1 MAKSEKAAK
10 AEKATEGAP
19 KMGAWAKFMHWY
31 ESYQGKRIIGV
42 VYSVGAAV
50 VIVGALFKILHLP
63 GAKEMLMVGML
74 TEAVLFVI
82 GALDKPHPEFNW
94 SNVFPQL
101 LEHGTDPAILAEKA
115 KQARPTLLGAGV
127 EGGEIP
133 VIGGGVPAA
142 ATVAA
147 VGTGVSAP
155 TAVPSAHVPTLSDK
169 ELESL
174 QNGIA
179 DLAKTATQL
188 SELGKV
194 ATATTQLTSK
204 MEAAGTAAEQFAA
217 SQNGLLSVS
226 NQLSE
231 AYKAAETHMQG
242 AADTTKTFA
251 TNMQSVGAQLGTLNS
266 IYELQINALKEQV
279 EITKAQNSTM
289 GEVSNHLQAMNAHAT
304 EAEKSQEAYAAGSKK
319 LAAQVAD
326 LNAIYG
332 NMLNALA

>member
-1 MAKSEKAAK
+1 MQ
-10 AEKATEGAP
+10 T
-19 KMGAWAKFMHWY
+19 
-31 ESYQGKRIIGV
+31 
-42 VYSVGAAV
+42 
-50 VIVGALFKILHLP
+50 
-63 GAKEMLMVGML
+63 
-74 TEAVLFVI
+74 
-82 GALDKPHPEFNW
+82 
-94 SNVFPQL
+94 
-101 LEHGTDPAILAEKA
+101 
-115 KQARPTLLGAGV
+115 
-127 EGGEIP
+127 
-133 VIGGGVPAA
+133 
-142 ATVAA
+142 
-147 VGTGVSAP
+147 P
-155 TAVPSAHVPTLSDK
+155 TAVSAAHVPALSEKD
-169 ELESL
+169 LESL

-194 ATATTQLTSK
+194 ATATTQLTTK

-242 AADTTKTFA
+242 AADTTKAFA
-251 TNMQSVGAQLGTLNS
+251 ANMQNVGAQLSTLNS

-279 EITKAQNSTM
+279 DIVKAQNSTL
-289 GEVSNHLQAMNAHAT
+289 GEVSSHLQAMNAHAT
-304 EAEKSQEAYAAGSKK
+304 EAEKRQEAYAAGSKK

>member
-1 MAKSEKAAK
+1 MAKSEK
-10 AEKATEGAP
+10 AEKATEGAK

-31 ESYQGKRIIGV
+31 ESYQGKRIVGV
-42 VYSVGAAV
+42 VYSIGASV
-50 VIVGALFKILHLP
+50 VIVGALFKIMHWP
-63 GAKEMLMVGML
+63 GASIVLVSGMI
-74 TEAVLFVI
+74 TEAFLFVI

-101 LEHGTDPAILAEKA
+101 LEFGTDPAILEKKA
-115 KQARPTLLGAGV
+115 AQARPTLLGAGV

-133 VIGGGVPAA
+133 VIGGG
-142 ATVAA
+142 AA
-147 VGTGVSAP
+147 VTSTGVQTP
-155 TAVPSAHVPTLSDK
+155 TAVSAAHVPALSEKD
-169 ELESL
+169 LESL

-194 ATATTQLTSK
+194 ATATTQLTTK
-204 MEAAGTAAEQFAA
+204 MEVAGTAAEQFAA

-242 AADTTKTFA
+242 AADTTKAFA
-251 TNMQSVGAQLGTLNS
+251 ANMQQVGTQLNTLNS

-279 EITKAQNSTM
+279 EISKTQNSTLC
-289 GEVSNHLQAMNAHAT
+289 EVSDHLQAMKVHAT
-304 EAEKSQEAYAAGSKK
+304 EAEKRQEAYAAGSKK

>member
-1 MAKSEKAAK
+1 MAKSEK
-10 AEKATEGAP
+10 AEKATEGAQ

-31 ESYQGKRIIGV
+31 ESYQGKRIVGV
-42 VYSVGAAV
+42 VYSIGASV
-50 VIVGALFKILHLP
+50 VIVGALFKIMHWP
-63 GAKEMLMVGML
+63 GASIVLVSGMI
-74 TEAVLFVI
+74 TEAFLFVI

-101 LEHGTDPAILAEKA
+101 LEFGTDPAILEKKA
-115 KQARPTLLGAGV
+115 AQARPTLLGAGV

-133 VIGGGVPAA
+133 VIGGN
-142 ATVAA
+142 AA
-147 VGTGVSAP
+147 VTSIGVQTP
-155 TAVPSAHVPTLSDK
+155 TAVSAAHVPALSDK

-194 ATATTQLTSK
+194 ATATTQLTTK

-242 AADTTKTFA
+242 AADTTKMFA
-251 TNMQSVGAQLGTLNS
+251 ANMQNVGAQLSTLNS

-279 EITKAQNSTM
+279 EISKAQNSTL
-289 GEVSNHLQAMNAHAT
+289 GEVSDHLQAMKAHAT
-304 EAEKSQEAYAAGSKK
+304 EAEKSQEAYVAGSKK

>member
-1 MAKSEKAAK
+1 MAKSEK
-10 AEKATEGAP
+10 AEKATEGAQ

-31 ESYQGKRIIGV
+31 ESYQGKRIVGV
-42 VYSVGAAV
+42 VYSIGASV
-50 VIVGALFKILHLP
+50 VIVGALFKIMHWP
-63 GAKEMLMVGML
+63 GASIVLVSGMI
-74 TEAVLFVI
+74 TEAFLFVI

-101 LEHGTDPAILAEKA
+101 LEFGTDPAILEKKA
-115 KQARPTLLGAGV
+115 AQAHPTLLGAGV
-127 EGGEIP
+127 KGGEIP
-133 VIGGGVPAA
+133 VIGGGAPV
-142 ATVAA
+142 TS
-147 VGTGVSAP
+147 TGVQTP
-155 TAVPSAHVPTLSDK
+155 TAVSAAHVPALSEKD
-169 ELESL
+169 LESL

-194 ATATTQLTSK
+194 ATATTQLTTK

-242 AADTTKTFA
+242 AADTTKMFA
-251 TNMQSVGAQLGTLNS
+251 ANMQNVGAQLSTLNS

-279 EITKAQNSTM
+279 EISKTQNSTLC
-289 GEVSNHLQAMNAHAT
+289 EVSDHLQAMKVHAT

>member
-1 MAKSEKAAK
+1 MAKSEK
-10 AEKATEGAP
+10 AEKATEGAQ

-31 ESYQGKRIIGV
+31 ESYQGKRIVGV
-42 VYSVGAAV
+42 VYSIGASV
-50 VIVGALFKILHLP
+50 VIVGALFKIMHWP
-63 GAKEMLMVGML
+63 GASIVLVSGMI
-74 TEAVLFVI
+74 TEAFLFVI

-101 LEHGTDPAILAEKA
+101 LEFGTDPAILEKKA
-115 KQARPTLLGAGV
+115 AQARPTLLGAGV

-133 VIGGGVPAA
+133 VIGGG
-142 ATVAA
+142 AA
-147 VGTGVSAP
+147 VTSTGVQTP
-155 TAVPSAHVPTLSDK
+155 TAVSAAHVPALSEKD
-169 ELESL
+169 LESL

-194 ATATTQLTSK
+194 ATATTQLTTK

-242 AADTTKTFA
+242 AADTTKAFA
-251 TNMQSVGAQLGTLNS
+251 ANMQNVGAQLSTLNS

-279 EITKAQNSTM
+279 DIVKAQNSTL
-289 GEVSNHLQAMNAHAT
+289 GEVSSHLQAMNAHAT
-304 EAEKSQEAYAAGSKK
+304 EAEKRQEAYAAGSKK

>member
-1 MAKSEKAAK
+1 MAKSEK
-10 AEKATEGAP
+10 AEKATEGA
-19 KMGAWAKFMHWY
+19 KKLGAWAKFMHWY
-31 ESYQGKRIIGV
+31 ESYQGKRIVGV
-42 VYSVGAAV
+42 VYSFGAAV
-50 VIVGALFKILHLP
+50 VIVGALFKIMHWP
-63 GAKEMLMVGML
+63 GASIVLVSGMV
-74 TEAVLFVI
+74 TEAFLFVI

-101 LEHGTDPAILAEKA
+101 LEFGTDPAILEKKA
-115 KQARPTLLGAGV
+115 AQARPTLLGAGV

-133 VIGGGVPAA
+133 VIGGG
-142 ATVAA
+142 AA
-147 VGTGVSAP
+147 VTSTGVQTP
-155 TAVPSAHVPTLSDK
+155 TAVSAAHVPALSEKD
-169 ELESL
+169 LESL

-194 ATATTQLTSK
+194 ATATTQLTTK
-204 MEAAGTAAEQFAA
+204 MEAAGNAAEQFAA

-242 AADTTKTFA
+242 AADTTKAFA
-251 TNMQSVGAQLGTLNS
+251 ANMQNVGAQLSTLNS

-279 EITKAQNSTM
+279 DIVKAQNSTL
-289 GEVSNHLQAMNAHAT
+289 GEVSSHLQAMNAHAT

>member
-1 MAKSEKAAK
+1 MAKSEK
-10 AEKATEGAP
+10 AEKATEGAK

-31 ESYQGKRIIGV
+31 ESYQGKRIVGV
-42 VYSVGAAV
+42 VYSIGASV
-50 VIVGALFKILHLP
+50 VIVGALFKIMHWP
-63 GAKEMLMVGML
+63 GASIVLVSGMI
-74 TEAVLFVI
+74 TEAFLFVI

-101 LEHGTDPAILAEKA
+101 LEFGTDPAILEKKA
-115 KQARPTLLGAGV
+115 AQARPTLLGAGV

-133 VIGGGVPAA
+133 VIGGG
-142 ATVAA
+142 AA
-147 VGTGVSAP
+147 VTSTGVQTP
-155 TAVPSAHVPTLSDK
+155 TAVSAAHVPALSEKD
-169 ELESL
+169 LESL

-194 ATATTQLTSK
+194 ATATTQLTTK

-242 AADTTKTFA
+242 AADTTKMFA
-251 TNMQSVGAQLGTLNS
+251 ANMQNVGAQLSTLNS

-279 EITKAQNSTM
+279 EISKAQNSTL
-289 GEVSNHLQAMNAHAT
+289 GEVSDHLQAMKVHAT

>member
-1 MAKSEKAAK
+1 
-10 AEKATEGAP
+10 
-19 KMGAWAKFMHWY
+19 MGAWAKFMHWY
-31 ESYQGKRIIGV
+31 ESYQGKRIVGV
-42 VYSVGAAV
+42 VYSIGASV
-50 VIVGALFKILHLP
+50 VIVGALFKIMHWP
-63 GAKEMLMVGML
+63 GASIVLVSGMI
-74 TEAVLFVI
+74 TEAFLFVI

-101 LEHGTDPAILAEKA
+101 LEFGTDPAILEKKA
-115 KQARPTLLGAGV
+115 AQARPTLLGAGV

-133 VIGGGVPAA
+133 VIGGG
-142 ATVAA
+142 AA
-147 VGTGVSAP
+147 VTSTGVQTP
-155 TAVPSAHVPTLSDK
+155 TAVSAAHVPALSEKD
-169 ELESL
+169 LESL

-194 ATATTQLTSK
+194 ATATTQLTTK

-242 AADTTKTFA
+242 AADTTKAFA
-251 TNMQSVGAQLGTLNS
+251 ANMQQVGTQLNTLNS

-279 EITKAQNSTM
+279 EISKAQNSTL
-289 GEVSNHLQAMNAHAT
+289 GEVSDHLQAMKVHAT
-304 EAEKSQEAYAAGSKK
+304 EADKSQEAYAAGSKK

>member
-1 MAKSEKAAK
+1 MAKSEK
-10 AEKATEGAP
+10 AEKATEGAK

-31 ESYQGKRIIGV
+31 ESYQGKRIVGV
-42 VYSVGAAV
+42 VYSIGASV
-50 VIVGALFKILHLP
+50 VIVGALFKIMHWP
-63 GAKEMLMVGML
+63 GASIVLVSGMI
-74 TEAVLFVI
+74 TEAFLFVI

-101 LEHGTDPAILAEKA
+101 LEFGTDPAILEKKA
-115 KQARPTLLGAGV
+115 AQARPTLLGAGV

-133 VIGGGVPAA
+133 VIGGN
-142 ATVAA
+142 AA
-147 VGTGVSAP
+147 VTSTGVQTQ
-155 TAVPSAHVPTLSDK
+155 TAVSAAHVPALSDK

-174 QNGIA
+174 QNGVA
-179 DLAKTATQL
+179 DVAKTATQV

-194 ATATTQLTSK
+194 ATATTQLTTK

-251 TNMQSVGAQLGTLNS
+251 ANMQQVGTQLNTLNS

-279 EITKAQNSTM
+279 EISKAQNSTL
-289 GEVSNHLQAMNAHAT
+289 GEVSDHLQAMKVHAT
-304 EAEKSQEAYAAGSKK
+304 EADKSQETYAAGSKK
-319 LAAQVAD
+319 VAAQVAD

>member
-1 MAKSEKAAK
+1 MAKSEK
-10 AEKATEGAP
+10 AEKATEGAK

-31 ESYQGKRIIGV
+31 ESYQGKRILGV
-42 VYSVGAAV
+42 VYSIGASV
-50 VIVGALFKILHLP
+50 VIVGALFKIMHWP
-63 GAKEMLMVGML
+63 GASIVLVSGMI
-74 TEAVLFVI
+74 TEAFLFVI

-101 LEHGTDPAILAEKA
+101 LEFGTDPAILEKKA
-115 KQARPTLLGAGV
+115 AQARPTLLGAGV

-133 VIGGGVPAA
+133 VIGGG
-142 ATVAA
+142 AA
-147 VGTGVSAP
+147 VTSTGVQTP
-155 TAVPSAHVPTLSDK
+155 TAVSAAHVPALSEKD
-169 ELESL
+169 LESL

-194 ATATTQLTSK
+194 ATATTQLTTK

-242 AADTTKTFA
+242 AADTTKAFA
-251 TNMQSVGAQLGTLNS
+251 ANMQNVGAQLSTLNS

-279 EITKAQNSTM
+279 DIVKAQNSTL
-289 GEVSNHLQAMNAHAT
+289 GEVSSHLQAMNAHAT
-304 EAEKSQEAYAAGSKK
+304 EAEKRQEAYAAGSKK

>member
-1 MAKSEKAAK
+1 MAKSEK
-10 AEKATEGAP
+10 AEKATEGA
-19 KMGAWAKFMHWY
+19 KKLGAWAKFMHWY
-31 ESYQGKRIIGV
+31 ESYQGKRIVGV
-42 VYSVGAAV
+42 VYSFGAAV
-50 VIVGALFKILHLP
+50 VIVGALFKIMHWP
-63 GAKEMLMVGML
+63 GASTVLVSGMV
-74 TEAVLFVI
+74 TEAFLFVI

-101 LEHGTDPAILAEKA
+101 LEFGTDPAILEKKA
-115 KQARPTLLGAGV
+115 AQARPTLLGAGV

-133 VIGGGVPAA
+133 VIGGG
-142 ATVAA
+142 AA
-147 VGTGVSAP
+147 VTSTGVQTP
-155 TAVPSAHVPTLSDK
+155 TAVSAAHVPALSEKD
-169 ELESL
+169 LESL

-194 ATATTQLTSK
+194 ATATTQLTTK

-242 AADTTKTFA
+242 AADTTKAFA
-251 TNMQSVGAQLGTLNS
+251 ANMQNVGAQLSTLNS

-279 EITKAQNSTM
+279 DIVKAQNSTL
-289 GEVSNHLQAMNAHAT
+289 GEVSSHLQAMNAHAT

>member
-1 MAKSEKAAK
+1 MAKSEK
-10 AEKATEGAP
+10 AEKATEGAK

-31 ESYQGKRIIGV
+31 ESYQGKRIVGV
-42 VYSVGAAV
+42 VYSFGAAV
-50 VIVGALFKILHLP
+50 VIVGALFKIMHWP
-63 GAKEMLMVGML
+63 GASTVLVSGMV
-74 TEAVLFVI
+74 TEAFLFVI

-101 LEHGTDPAILAEKA
+101 LEFGTDPAILEKKA
-115 KQARPTLLGAGV
+115 AQARPTLLGAGV

-133 VIGGGVPAA
+133 VIGGN
-142 ATVAA
+142 AA
-147 VGTGVSAP
+147 VTSTGVQTQ
-155 TAVPSAHVPTLSDK
+155 TAVSAAHVPALSDK
-169 ELESL
+169 DLESL

-179 DLAKTATQL
+179 DLAKTATHL

-194 ATATTQLTSK
+194 ATATTQLTTK

-242 AADTTKTFA
+242 AADTTKAFA
-251 TNMQSVGAQLGTLNS
+251 ANMQNVGTQLNTLNS

-279 EITKAQNSTM
+279 EISKAQNSTL
-289 GEVSNHLQAMNAHAT
+289 GEVSSHLQAMNAHAT
-304 EAEKSQEAYAAGSKK
+304 EAEKRQEAYAAGSKK

>member
-1 MAKSEKAAK
+1 MAKSEK
-10 AEKATEGAP
+10 AEKATEGAK
-19 KMGAWAKFMHWY
+19 KMGTWAKFMHWY
-31 ESYQGKRIIGV
+31 ESYQGKRIVGV
-42 VYSVGAAV
+42 VYSIGASV
-50 VIVGALFKILHLP
+50 VIVGALFKIMHWP
-63 GAKEMLMVGML
+63 GASIVLVSGMI
-74 TEAVLFVI
+74 TEAFLFVI

-101 LEHGTDPAILAEKA
+101 LEFGTDPAILEKKA
-115 KQARPTLLGAGV
+115 AQARPTLLGAGV

-133 VIGGGVPAA
+133 VIGGG
-142 ATVAA
+142 AA
-147 VGTGVSAP
+147 VTSTGVQTP
-155 TAVPSAHVPTLSDK
+155 TAVSAAHVPALSEKD
-169 ELESL
+169 LESL

-194 ATATTQLTSK
+194 ATATTQLTTK

-242 AADTTKTFA
+242 AADTTKAFA
-251 TNMQSVGAQLGTLNS
+251 ANMQNVGAQLSTLNS

-279 EITKAQNSTM
+279 DIVKAQNSTL
-289 GEVSNHLQAMNAHAT
+289 GEVSSHLQAMNAHAT
-304 EAEKSQEAYAAGSKK
+304 EAEKRQEAYAAGSKK

>member
-1 MAKSEKAAK
+1 
-10 AEKATEGAP
+10 
-19 KMGAWAKFMHWY
+19 MGAWAKFMHWY
-31 ESYQGKRIIGV
+31 ESYQGKRIVGV
-42 VYSVGAAV
+42 VYSFGAAV
-50 VIVGALFKILHLP
+50 VIVGALFKIMHWP
-63 GAKEMLMVGML
+63 GASIVLVSGMI
-74 TEAVLFVI
+74 TEAFLFVI

-101 LEHGTDPAILAEKA
+101 LEFGTDPAILEKKA
-115 KQARPTLLGAGV
+115 AQARPTLLGAGV

-133 VIGGGVPAA
+133 VIGGG
-142 ATVAA
+142 AA
-147 VGTGVSAP
+147 VTSTGVQTP
-155 TAVPSAHVPTLSDK
+155 TAVSAAHVPALSEKD
-169 ELESL
+169 LESL

-194 ATATTQLTSK
+194 ATATTQLTTK

-242 AADTTKTFA
+242 AADTTKMFA
-251 TNMQSVGAQLGTLNS
+251 ANMQNVGAQLSTLNS

-279 EITKAQNSTM
+279 EISKAQNSTLC
-289 GEVSNHLQAMNAHAT
+289 EVSDHLQAMKVHAT